1 MTRERTSSA
10 DFPVFPRDGAPRVRA
25 CQVDDLIGK
34 PGAPERFREQIE
46 DCRTRAMRYW
56 EATERRSVLVDK
68 LRDDPDFKGEVPP
81 VESLPLSPFP
91 NSMADDDN
99 RRPKAGQY
107 LSGYYW
113 ILAVIHDRM
122 LPERPAIIDGT
133 GDLPVRMMLHVDLDL
148 DMLLGFAEFSCDQL
162 DFALKDVQD
171 DLDLL
176 AGNGAEAQGA
186 AILAKPLTVK
196 ARRHRTSVKNV
207 VAQLLVIAQNEPFS
221 RSEHSQSKLRARC
234 GSARDTVREALGRG
248 KAHSPAIDTLREWT
262 ERPGMKAPKKFFLH
276 TESAL
281 GRQMVANDDRADSFL
296 ESRPSETQDP
306 TERLLD
312 DEVDAHFRKIRSIAA
327 KNGEDEK
334 VKDLDALD
342 ADGRRSLVATCMES
356 YADHLVSDRGIDRKQ
371 TRNRQA

>member
-148 DMLLGFAEFSCDQL
+148 DMLLGFAEFLCDQL

-176 AGNGAEAQGA
+176 AGKGAEARGA
-186 AILAKPLTVK
+186 AMPVEPLTVK
-196 ARRHRTSVKNV
+196 TRRHRTSVKNV

-221 RSEHSQSKLRARC
+221 RSEHSEPKLAARC
-234 GSARDTVREALGRG
+234 GCVRETVRKALGKG
-248 KAHSPAIDTLREWT
+248 KENSPRIAALKKWSES
-262 ERPGMKAPKKFFLH
+262 PGMKAPKKFFIH
-276 TESAL
+276 TESQLAST
-281 GRQMVANDDRADSFL
+281 MVAEDGQVDSIFGSV
-296 ESRPSETQDP
+296 ESEQDP
-306 TERLLD
+306 TADLFD
-312 DEVDAHFRKIRSIAA
+312 DDVDVYFRKIRSLAVA
-327 KNGEDEK
+327 KGEDEK
-334 VKDLDALD
+334 VREMDKYGPD
-342 ADGRRSLVATCMES
+342 RRRALVAACLNGPHGDLIVDDS
-356 YADHLVSDRGIDRKQ
+356 RIDRKW
-371 TRNRQA
+371 TGNRQG